1 MKRQDYYKL
10 INDWSIFLIKENTEN
25 LDINSQI
32 ERAVNKISEYP
43 DQKLKIL
50 ITKDGREFVLR
61 ADLVDSTGKTLLDEV
76 AYITFKK
83 FSHYYLE
90 DQEGMERNCY
100 MIDFTEF
107 VKYNIG
113 PLMYDIIMEF
123 ASRDK
128 SFLCCDRFE
137 VTGEAQNLWKNY
149 FSRREH
155 DVKHIQLDIENDSL
169 DPEEFPNLTPQI
181 EDDFYQ
187 NISIADKGKEWFNSP
202 FSKGYYKLNNNVTNF
217 IKNNDLFI
225 YKEITH

>member
-10 INDWSIFLIKENTEN
+10 INDWSIFLVKENTEN

-32 ERAVNKISEYP
+32 ERAVEKISEYP

-50 ITKDGREFVLR
+50 ITKYGREFVLR
-61 ADLVDSTGKTLLDEV
+61 ADLVDTSGKILLDEV
-76 AYITFKK
+76 AYITFNK
-83 FSHYYLE
+83 FSYKYVN
-90 DQEGMERNCY
+90 DQEGVERNCY

-107 VKYNIG
+107 VKYDLG

-123 ASRDK
+123 ASRDE

-137 VTGEAQNLWKNY
+137 ITGEAQNLWKNY
-149 FSRREH
+149 FSRRGN
-155 DVKHIQLDIENDSL
+155 DVKQVQLDIDNDNL
-169 DPEEFPNLTPQI
+169 DPEEFPNLTPQF
-181 EDDFYQ
+181 EDDFRQ
-187 NISIADKGKEWFNSP
+187 DMSIEDKGKNWTESS
-202 FSKGYYKLNNNVTNF
+202 FSKGYYKLNNNVTDF